1 MSGFERGVGDGQERQ
16 GQGLAVAAGAGAAG
30 GVDMNSPSTKE
41 MVESLVTMGIGRQ
54 EAELVLNF
62 YIKWLQYSHVFHFME
77 I

>member
-16 GQGLAVAAGAGAAG
+16 GLAGAGAAG

-54 EAELVLNF
+54 EAELVLN
-62 YIKWLQYSHVFHFME
+62 LV
-77 I
+77 